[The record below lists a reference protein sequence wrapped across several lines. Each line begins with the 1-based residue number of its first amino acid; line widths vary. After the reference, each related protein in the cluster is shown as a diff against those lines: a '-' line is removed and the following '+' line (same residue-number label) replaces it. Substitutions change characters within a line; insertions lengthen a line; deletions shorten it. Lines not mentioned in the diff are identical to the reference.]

1 MVRWGYR
8 GDRIFFLDGETR
20 AEMLAEATVVETKG
34 DSVRLFMANASGSGD
49 MDRVLRDVVD
59 RLRKTQG
66 SRRITQD
73 FPPGT
78 TGDITEGDDPE

>member
-1 MVRWGYR
+1 MVTWGYR

-34 DSVRLFMANASGSGD
+34 ASVRLFMANASGSGD
-49 MDRVLRDVVD
+49 MDRVFKAVVI
-59 RLRKTQG
+59 RLRKVQG

-78 TGDITEGDDPE
+78 TGAITEGDDLE